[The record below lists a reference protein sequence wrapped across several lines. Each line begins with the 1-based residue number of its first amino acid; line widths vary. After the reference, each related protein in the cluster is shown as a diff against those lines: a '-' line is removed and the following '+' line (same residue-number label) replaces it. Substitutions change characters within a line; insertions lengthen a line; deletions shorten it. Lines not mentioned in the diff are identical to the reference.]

1 MRILIEEYQYDYK
14 DVSDVLKGLG
24 VLQDVDG
31 KVSLSY
37 VGYYF
42 NPVPEVNDCVFILP
56 KVLLEGKFGH
66 EKVFGHIEPKD
77 LIKAEECK
85 DLSSE
90 EFAFIYNLSVW
101 IYRAISVFKEH
112 EYDRHGGKK
121 NTPSIVL
128 HRQAPMMG
136 HSKRRKSNTFLDVL
150 LALQQWNKDNEHFVM
165 FVVKNLH
172 AGFNKINWTR
182 TISKSDVI
190 LQTALTG
197 TRRQDVTYLNP
208 INKKR
213 QINFDEELLVIY
225 FSILQH
231 MKDKYGF
238 PVKINVNFSLIKG
251 KKFDRYINGYGK
263 NRLKQIKYKYFSDKA
278 LELWDLCFAF
288 FEHPYRINLLT
299 KRNIFL
305 LRVSMLYL
313 SQLLTN

>member
-42 NPVPEVNDCVFILP
+42 NPEPEVNDCVFILP

-77 LIKAEECK
+77 LIKAEDCK
-85 DLSSE
+85 DLSSD
-90 EFAFIYNLSVW
+90 EFTFIYNLSVW

-112 EYDRHGGKK
+112 EYDRQGGKK

-182 TISKSDVI
+182 TISKSDAI

-238 PVKINVNFSLIKG
+238 PVKINVNFSLIRG
-251 KKFDRYINGYGK
+251 KQFDRYINGYGK
-263 NRLKQIKYKYFSDKA
+263 NRLKQIKYK
-278 LELWDLCFAF
+278 
-288 FEHPYRINLLT
+288 
-299 KRNIFL
+299 
-305 LRVSMLYL
+305 
-313 SQLLTN
+313 